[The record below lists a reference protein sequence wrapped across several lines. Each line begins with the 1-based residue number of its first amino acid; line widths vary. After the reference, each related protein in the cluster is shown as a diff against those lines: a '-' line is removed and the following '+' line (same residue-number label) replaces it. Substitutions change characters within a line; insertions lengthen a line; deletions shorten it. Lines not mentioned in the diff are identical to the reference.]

1 MKLLLAEDEVG
12 MSRAVTAILTH
23 NGYEVDVVFDGQEAL
38 DKAYTYAYDCM
49 IIDIMM
55 PKLDG
60 LTVLKRLRSNGNV
73 TPILMLTA
81 KAEIEDRIEG
91 LDAGADDYLTKPFAM
106 GELLARV
113 RSLTRRANNR
123 YTPTRLTFGNVS
135 LNLDDY
141 ELSSH
146 ATVRLARKEAKMM
159 QLFLLNPEKL
169 LSGNDFLSYV
179 WADED
184 DINQDVVWIYIS
196 YLRDKLDAIDADV
209 VIDDMKRE
217 FFMLRRSRK

>member
-73 TPILMLTA
+73 T
-81 KAEIEDRIEG
+81 
-91 LDAGADDYLTKPFAM
+91 
-106 GELLARV
+106 
-113 RSLTRRANNR
+113 
-123 YTPTRLTFGNVS
+123 
-135 LNLDDY
+135 
-141 ELSSH
+141 
-146 ATVRLARKEAKMM
+146 
-159 QLFLLNPEKL
+159 
-169 LSGNDFLSYV
+169 
-179 WADED
+179 
-184 DINQDVVWIYIS
+184 
-196 YLRDKLDAIDADV
+196 
-209 VIDDMKRE
+209 
-217 FFMLRRSRK
+217 